1 MIGRSAFGAT
11 FTRAVFQSLAWAALC
26 LGTAGAGQ
34 SAGGQTLAVY
44 QQECGACHVAYP
56 AGMLPAAS
64 WERVLGHLN
73 SHFGVDAS
81 LDATAERDIRAW
93 LQQRAGTFRHAA
105 SEKPVQ
111 DRITHTR
118 WWRRQHDEVS
128 AAAFKRTSV
137 GSASNCG
144 ACHPNASLGKFSER
158 DVKIPR

>member
-1 MIGRSAFGAT
+1 MIGRTVFRAT
-11 FTRAVFQSLAWAALC
+11 CQRAVFQFFAGAALC
-26 LGTAGAGQ
+26 LGIASAAQ
-34 SAGGQTLAVY
+34 SADGQAFAVY

-64 WERVLGHLN
+64 WEHLVGHLN
-73 SHFGVDAS
+73 QHFGVDAS
-81 LDATAERDIRAW
+81 LDAATERDIRAW

-105 SEKPVQ
+105 NEKPPQ

-118 WWRRQHDEVS
+118 WWQRQHDEVS
-128 AAAFKRTSV
+128 AAAFKRKSV